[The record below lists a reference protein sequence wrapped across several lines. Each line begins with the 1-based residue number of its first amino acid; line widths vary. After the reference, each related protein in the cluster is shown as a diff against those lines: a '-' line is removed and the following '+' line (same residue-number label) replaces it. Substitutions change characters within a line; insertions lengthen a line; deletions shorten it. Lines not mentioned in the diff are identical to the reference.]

1 MQLLIIP
8 DWTTLTDDRRGKLDA
23 LSGRLSD
30 LQIRHFFAL
39 NASVLTKLLNSTAD
53 RENLLVFVD
62 EPSKEGEAQ
71 WAKPLSQAGIQAE
84 RWKRIGELEALS
96 SETIQ
101 GSLEGWIRTSAETA
115 RRPGRPEK

>member
-8 DWTTLTDDRRGKLDA
+8 DWTTLTNDRREKLDA

-39 NASVLTKLLNSTAD
+39 NASMLTKLLNSTVD

-62 EPSKEGEAQ
+62 EPSKEEEAQ
-71 WAKPLSQAGIQAE
+71 WVKSLSQAGIQAE
-84 RWKRIGELEALS
+84 RWKRIGELEVLF
-96 SETIQ
+96 SETIM
-101 GSLEGWIRTSAETA
+101 GTLEGWIRTPAETA